1 MYNAELKSRF
11 AKEYTESISVREAC
25 FSAFTAFEKYE
36 EQWGADL
43 CTQPTEVLQPVVDK
57 LLGLRSKSIQL
68 RLTIYQEYVKWCI
81 KNEVPGACDG
91 MMRVDSSG
99 LNKMRKQTVKNPRH
113 LQRYLDEICDAES
126 DETTD
131 NTLRCYYW
139 LAYAGMDEQDIFQ
152 VSAKDVDLSSM
163 VVRFNNAEYPI
174 YREAIQAIKNCMNL
188 TQFLYKHPNYAAD
201 KIVYRDRAD
210 GDMLIRGIRSTPSIS
225 SMRAELSRR
234 SRDRIQNGKTELQ
247 LSYYRV
253 WISGI
258 FYRMYES
265 ELAGAEPDFFSLVER
280 LTEGKTYK
288 LDSGRNTVGAKQRKL
303 AWEYMTDYKR
313 WKMTLV

>member
-1 MYNAELKSRF
+1 MYNAELKSKF

-25 FSAFTAFEKYE
+25 FSAFSAFEPYE
-36 EQWGADL
+36 QEWGADL
-43 CTQPTEVLQPVVDK
+43 CTQSAEVLQPVVDK
-57 LLGLRSKSIQL
+57 LIGLRSKSIQL

-81 KNEVPGACDG
+81 QNDVPDACDG
-91 MMRVDSSG
+91 MLNIDSSG
-99 LNKMRKQTVKNPRH
+99 LSKMRRQTVKNPKH
-113 LQRYLDEICDAES
+113 LQRYLDDICDAEG

-139 LAYAGMDEQDIFQ
+139 LAYAGMDEEDILR
-152 VSAKDVDLSSM
+152 VRAKDVDFPNM
-163 VVRFNNAEYPI
+163 VVRFNNTEYPI
-174 YREAIQAIKNCMNL
+174 YREAIPALKNCVFL

-210 GDMLIRGIRSTPSIS
+210 GDILVRGIRSVPSIV

-234 SRDRIQNGKTELQ
+234 SRERIKSGKTNLQ

-265 ELAGAEPDFFSLVER
+265 ELAGAEPDFFSLVEK

-303 AWEYMTDYKR
+303 AWEYLTDYKR

>member
-1 MYNAELKSRF
+1 MYNTELKSRF

-25 FSAFTAFEKYE
+25 FSAFTAFEKHE

-68 RLTIYQEYVKWCI
+68 RLTIYQEYVKWCL
-81 KNEVPGACDG
+81 KNKVPGACDG
-91 MMRVDSSG
+91 MLHVDSSG
-99 LNKMRKQTVKNPRH
+99 LNKMRKQTVKNPKH
-113 LQRYLDEICDAES
+113 LQRYLDEICDTEG

-139 LAYAGMDEQDIFQ
+139 LAYSGMDEQDIFQ
-152 VSAKDVDLSSM
+152 VCAKDVDLSSM
-163 VVRFNNAEYPI
+163 VVRFNNTEYPI
-174 YREAIQAIKNCMNL
+174 YREAIPAIKNCMNL
-188 TQFLYKHPNYAAD
+188 TQFQYKHPNYTAD
-201 KIVYRDRAD
+201 KIVYRDRAV
-210 GDMLIRGIRSTPSIS
+210 GDILIRGIRSTPSIS

-234 SRDRIQNGKTELQ
+234 SRDRIQSGRTELQ

-280 LTEGKTYK
+280 FTEGKTYK
-288 LDSGRNTVGAKQRKL
+288 LDSGRNTVGAKHRKL